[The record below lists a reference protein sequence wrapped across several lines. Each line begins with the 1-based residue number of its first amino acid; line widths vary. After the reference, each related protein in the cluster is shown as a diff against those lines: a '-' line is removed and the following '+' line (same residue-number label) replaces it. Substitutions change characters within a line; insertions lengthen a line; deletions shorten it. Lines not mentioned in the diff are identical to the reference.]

1 MKVLIN
7 TIGEKREIEGTD
19 YSFIKNPCGYQ
30 LIRYGYNTPFATNIS
45 DFVSFE
51 NAGSNFLAFKNYDGE
66 FFLYN
71 FDRSRERFVKNLAI
85 VPKVSSEFIVELEL
99 GNKEYYNLSLMNLSF
114 EQKGRASDAVVKMR
128 LKKGE
133 YSNENF
139 TIKLGE
145 DLSLFVS
152 LIEREDDKN
161 IRYIL

>member
-19 YSFIKNPCGYQ
+19 YSFIRNPSGYQ

-66 FFLYN
+66 FFIYY
-71 FDRSRERFVKNLAI
+71 FDKSRERFVKNLVV
-85 VPKVSSEFIVELEL
+85 VPRVSSEFIVELEL
-99 GNKEYYNLSLMNLSF
+99 GNKEYYNLSLTSLSF
-114 EQKGRASDAVVKMR
+114 EQKGRASDSILKMR

-133 YSNENF
+133 YSNEKF
-139 TIKLGE
+139 TIKLDE
-145 DLSLFVS
+145 ESTLFVS
-152 LIEREDDKN
+152 LIEREEDKN
-161 IRYIL
+161 IRYII